1 MMPNARDTKNLGV
14 KKTVFINLL
23 RAWNYNLL

>member
-1 MMPNARDTKNLGV
+1 MYLKDKYLSIGKNGNI

-23 RAWNYNLL
+23 NIFI